1 MHKAAKAAFDEL
13 HMKKLPTVK
22 ALQAEYAELLS
33 EKKKD
38 YIRYST
44 AKKEMREILN
54 AKANV
59 DKLLGSDTTRKEKEK
74 EQDQR

>member
-1 MHKAAKAAFDEL
+1 MSGSGSIC
-13 HMKKLPTVK
+13 V
-22 ALQAEYAELLS
+22 S
-33 EKKKD
+33 V
-38 YIRYST
+38 RYST

-54 AKANV
+54 ANANV